1 MLWFSSMAAVRT
13 GLLCFDLF
21 NVADAT
27 VDELLHRYVLVV
39 AALAALNVKPQ
50 FVEWV
55 KFGH

>member
-1 MLWFSSMAAVRT
+1 MAAVRT
-13 GLLCFDLF
+13 GLLCSDLF
-21 NVADAT
+21 NVVDAT

>member
-1 MLWFSSMAAVRT
+1 MAAVRT
-13 GLLCFDLF
+13 GLLCFVLF
-21 NVADAT
+21 NVVDAT

-39 AALAALNVKPQ
+39 AALAAQNVKPQ